1 MDITSSYRNQ
11 GKTLVIDVGNKF
23 DFSKVEEFRN
33 AYSEL
38 KSETT
43 QITIELSRT
52 EYMDSSA
59 LGMLLNMQ
67 KALSERNLSYT
78 IENARPQVAKI
89 LKISRFDKKFE
100 IK

>member
-1 MDITSSYRNQ
+1 MDITSSYRSQ
-11 GKTLVIDVGNKF
+11 GKILVIDVGNKF

-33 AYSEL
+33 AYAEL
-38 KSETT
+38 KEETT
-43 QITIELSRT
+43 HIAVELSRT
-52 EYMDSSA
+52 EHMDSSA

-67 KALSERNLSYT
+67 KALNERKLSYS

>member
-11 GKTLVIDVGNKF
+11 GKTLVIDVSNKF

>member
-1 MDITSSYRNQ
+1 MDLTSSYRSQ
-11 GKTLVIDVGNKF
+11 GKTLVIDVGHKF

-33 AYSEL
+33 AYLAL
-38 KSETT
+38 KEETT
-43 QITIELSRT
+43 HIAVELSRT

-67 KALSERNLSYT
+67 KALNGHTLSYS